1 MQEQQNPLHN
11 NVKDLCL
18 AMKELGLLDLEI
30 NFGRFEDGTIN
41 YFGRADNGTTLDV
54 CVGIKSMDDLA
65 DLDVSLEETLESFT
79 HHKHLRVIVA
89 KSGEEGILYFDSYI
103 DRDALAARTKE
114 LAAYVEVA
122 SQERIENVDRAHF
135 LTPVHFDPSKD
146 FRINA
151 MVKLTDIGAIATVSC
166 SDGSEYDITIN
177 EQTSALNITRFIKD
191 VFGNA
196 GYMESRDKATN
207 ILLAVLEYV
216 VSR

>member
-1 MQEQQNPLHN
+1 MQEHQNPLHN

-103 DRDALAARTKE
+103 DRDALTARTKE

-135 LTPVHFDPSKD
+135 FTPVHFDPSKD